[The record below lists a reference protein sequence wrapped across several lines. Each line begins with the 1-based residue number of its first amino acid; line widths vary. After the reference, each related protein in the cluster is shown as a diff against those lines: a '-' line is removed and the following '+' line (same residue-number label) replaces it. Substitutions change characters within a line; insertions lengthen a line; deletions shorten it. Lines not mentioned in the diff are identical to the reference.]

1 MTPIYGLTEGGV
13 KKTGRDPRVL
23 PKTVIYDP
31 ELTLDPAAGDDGDQ
45 RAATRSRTPPRGCTR
60 PTATRWS
67 R

>member
-13 KKTGRDPRVL
+13 KKTGRDARVL

-31 ELTLDPAAGDDGDQ
+31 ELTLTLPLAMSVTSGINAIAHAAEGLYAHG
-45 RAATRSRTPPRGCTR
+45 RAIRS
-60 PTATRWS
+60 S